1 MDEKLSKLIDE
12 SIKVE
17 LNVAKIYMFFCDTF
31 SEDSDFWWKLGLEE
45 RNHADLIK
53 SGKGISIL
61 TPEFPIEL
69 LVPSVEMLFETN
81 NKLISMLKEYRK
93 KLPSREKAFNIALDI
108 EQSASELH
116 FQLAMEKP
124 HTSAIM
130 EIFHKLNKED
140 KDHTDRIRTY
150 MSDKGIET
158 HS

>member
-45 RNHADLIK
+45 KNHAGLIK
-53 SGKGISIL
+53 IGRGTSIVK
-61 TPEFPIEL
+61 PEFPVEIL
-69 LVPSVEMLFETN
+69 APSVEMLFEAN
-81 NKLISMLKEYRK
+81 KKLISMLKEYRK

>member
-1 MDEKLSKLIDE
+1 MEENPSQLIEE

-45 RNHADLIK
+45 KNHADLFEI
-53 SGKGISIL
+53 GRGISVVK
-61 TPEFPIEL
+61 PEFPVEL
-69 LVPSVEMLFETN
+69 LAPSVEMLYEAN
-81 NKLISMLKEYRK
+81 DKLISMLKEYRK

-108 EQSASELH
+108 EQLAGELH

-124 HTSAIM
+124 FTSTIM
-130 EIFHKLNKED
+130 DIYHKLNKED
-140 KDHTDRIRTY
+140 KDHADRILTY